1 MLGWGGGHP
10 SQLLMNG
17 EVQTNAAD
25 LLFSGHKKLGW
36 SPVSIPTFY
45 ERRGTE
51 QEAHRPK
58 RSPEYQRLYTEFL
71 SEGCIFAYQQPHYYN
86 KIQNKQLYRKAASL
100 SFNTIAIN
108 VKYID
113 REEENT
119 YSL

>member
-1 MLGWGGGHP
+1 M
-10 SQLLMNG
+10 M
-17 EVQTNAAD
+17 
-25 LLFSGHKKLGW
+25 KL
-36 SPVSIPTFY
+36 SNMYMDFK
-45 ERRGTE
+45 
-51 QEAHRPK
+51 QEAHRLK

-71 SEGCIFAYQQPHYYN
+71 SEGCIFANEQPHYYN

-100 SFNTIAIN
+100 SFNTKAIN